1 MDRPSTRALFQD
13 VEFYRATF
21 GVKEG
26 RIAGTGGGS
35 LVVSLPSCPH
45 TSSSSVRLVLI
56 VQMNHTPTLVRT
68 PTLPSPIAPA
78 FQLAEPH
85 PGSKFTTG
93 LKHNYSF
100 ACTIANSI
108 QSSQDVTSIRH
119 LHVPPHHRPL
129 GKKNRLHLP
138 HQLLKSRADTLP
150 EARALLH
157 RRSHPQLQRSTF
169 SGADIDSICPSFTRA
184 PHHCTVA
191 VSNSYSTAELVPD
204 RTPEHSLMMF

>member
-1 MDRPSTRALFQD
+1 MASSVVPSLVDRPSTRALFQD

-93 LKHNYSF
+93 LKHNYS
-100 ACTIANSI
+100 CS
-108 QSSQDVTSIRH
+108 
-119 LHVPPHHRPL
+119 HVPSPTPSNLPRTSHRSVISMS
-129 GKKNRLHLP
+129 
-138 HQLLKSRADTLP
+138 LLII
-150 EARALLH
+150 ALWG
-157 RRSHPQLQRSTF
+157 RK
-169 SGADIDSICPSFTRA
+169 IVSICPT
-184 PHHCTVA
+184 
-191 VSNSYSTAELVPD
+191 NS
-204 RTPEHSLMMF
+204 